1 MDKEHTPEPW
11 RYSEVIGGCWVYAGD
26 REVLAYKHSPD
37 HEGKA
42 NARRIVACVNACEGI
57 STDEIEQGRIALIR
71 SGSQGNIKA
80 EHDRLAA
87 LNRELVE
94 ALEFNAKEL
103 ENLCKRGN
111 GSWSASRIKADC
123 EGLAEHARAVLA
135 KVKS

>member
-1 MDKEHTPEPW
+1 MDRCRFCKMQHG
-11 RYSEVIGGCWVYAGD
+11 S
-26 REVLAYKHSPD
+26 
-37 HEGKA
+37 
-42 NARRIVACVNACEGI
+42 I
-57 STDEIEQGRIALIR
+57 SDAHMCAVETA
-71 SGSQGNIKA
+71 
-80 EHDRLAA
+80 DRLAS
-87 LNRELVE
+87 LNKELVE